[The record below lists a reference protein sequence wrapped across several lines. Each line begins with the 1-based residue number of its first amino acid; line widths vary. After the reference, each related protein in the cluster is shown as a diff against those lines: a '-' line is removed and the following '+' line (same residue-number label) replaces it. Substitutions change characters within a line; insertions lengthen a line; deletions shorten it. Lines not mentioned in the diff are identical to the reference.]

1 MADADHALAVGSYG
15 LILSYSDA
23 GAAAPSPIARVDD
36 PHDRLSSYFATT
48 GHTLRGRFGDYW
60 IAHGGL
66 MQFGYPLTE
75 EFVEQNAIDGHAYLV
90 QYFERARFELH
101 QENAPPYDVLLGLL
115 GRSITATRVG
125 EAAFQP
131 VVNDGSGASYFAET
145 GHHLAPEFAAY
156 WQAHGGLAIF
166 GYPISEA
173 VEETQ
178 EGHTYLVQY
187 FERDRFEY
195 HPENSGTPYDV
206 LLGRLGAQVL
216 GLR

>member
-1 MADADHALAVGSYG
+1 
-15 LILSYSDA
+15 
-23 GAAAPSPIARVDD
+23 
-36 PHDRLSSYFATT
+36 
-48 GHTLRGRFGDYW
+48 
-60 IAHGGL
+60 

-101 QENAPPYDVLLGLL
+101 QENAPPYDVLLGLS

-125 EAAFQP
+125 ETAFQP
-131 VVNDGSGASYFAET
+131 VVNDGSGARYFAET

-173 VEETQ
+173 IEETQ
-178 EGHTYLVQY
+178 EGHNYLVHT
-187 FERDRFEY
+187 ERSRLEY
-195 HPENSGTPYDV
+195 HPENSGTPYDMSA
-206 LLGRLGAQVL
+206 GRLGAQIL